1 MEYGL
6 FFERFLNP
14 ERISMPDID
23 IDFED
28 NGREKVLNY
37 VVNKYGRERVAHLIT
52 YSTMAAKVAIKDVA
66 RVLGMPFSESNKLT
80 KLIPFKL
87 PAPTLA
93 ETIQLIPELKALYEK
108 KGSLEQ
114 KILENAAVLEGCKRQ
129 TGIHACGVI
138 IAPDDLINCLPIKA
152 DKDSE
157 LLITQYEGSLVEHVG
172 MLKMD
177 FLGLKTL
184 TIIKNTIKLIK
195 KHHNIDIDINKID
208 LNDKRVLSTFAL
220 GNTIGVFQFESEG
233 MRAWLKKLQPD
244 CIEDLIAM
252 NALFRPGPMQFIDD
266 FIKRKHGQQKIEYP
280 HPLLEDI
287 LKNTYGIIVYQEQ
300 VMQVAQVIAGYSLG
314 QADILRKAMGK
325 KKPEEMAKQ
334 KKVFIEGCLK
344 THNIEEK
351 QATDIFSMMETF
363 AQYGFNKAHAAAYSV
378 IAFQTAFL
386 KTYYP
391 KEFMV
396 ASLINAQ
403 INIESLTPLI
413 QDCQRMKIK
422 IKGPSVNESNYD
434 FDINENGEICYGLAG
449 VKGVGDAA
457 ANCIIETR
465 ENHGEFK
472 DIFDFVE
479 NVDLRTINKKTLEA
493 LALSGGLD
501 CLNSGCRRQYLY
513 VEKDLSF
520 IERLIAYVGELKRTK
535 EEMLNSLFG
544 EMYEDNSFSIPKP
557 QLPECDEYSN
567 MELLSYEK
575 TYVGFYISGHP
586 LEIYRKHIEH
596 YCNCNSRILNTKI
609 EDLEDTINYEKT
621 IIAGIITK
629 VNMKLTKNDTQY
641 AIVTIEDFEGE
652 LNFSLFGKV
661 FTDNKNLLNIG
672 EIVFCI
678 GRVEN
683 KYNDPNKNEFKC
695 SRIFK
700 ILEIYRKYIEHY
712 CNCNSR
718 ILNTKIEDLN
728 EEVNYEKT
736 IIAGI
741 ITKVNMKLTKN
752 DTQYAIVTIEDFE
765 GEINFSLF
773 GESFTDNK
781 NLLDIGEIIFCIG
794 RVENKYNDPNKNEF
808 KCSRIFKMLDIVKR
822 GL

>member
-1 MEYGL
+1 M
-6 FFERFLNP
+6 
-14 ERISMPDID
+14 
-23 IDFED
+23 
-28 NGREKVLNY
+28 
-37 VVNKYGRERVAHLIT
+37 VV
-52 YSTMAAKVAIKDVA
+52 
-66 RVLGMPFSESNKLT
+66 SEWHIL

-422 IKGPSVNESNYD
+422 IKGPSVNDSNYD
-434 FDINENGEICYGLAG
+434 FDINENVEICYGLAG

-457 ANCIIETR
+457 AKCIIETR
-465 ENHGEFK
+465 KNHGKFK

-520 IERLIAYVGELKRTK
+520 IEKLIVYVGELKKAK
-535 EEMLNSLFG
+535 EEIQNSLFG
-544 EMYEDNSFSIPKP
+544 EMYEDNSFSTPKP
-557 QLPECDEYSN
+557 QFPNCKEYPH

-808 KCSRIFKMLDIVKR
+808 KCNRIFKMLDIVKR